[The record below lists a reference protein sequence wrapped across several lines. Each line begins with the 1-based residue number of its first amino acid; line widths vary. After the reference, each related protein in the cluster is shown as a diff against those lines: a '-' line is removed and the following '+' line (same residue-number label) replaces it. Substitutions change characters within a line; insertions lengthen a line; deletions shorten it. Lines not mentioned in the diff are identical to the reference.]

1 MRKRIGHDSLWNAQ
15 NLRNSLKLKVNA
27 SFECKKGGKSLFK
40 RIERS
45 IVEKIKGKVEVVNS
59 RDVSILSLPYGNIM
73 KSLVESIVFQSGSVL
88 YSKCRITS

>member
-1 MRKRIGHDSLWNAQ
+1 M
-15 NLRNSLKLKVNA
+15 KLKVNA

-59 RDVSILSLPYGNIM
+59 RDVSILSVRYGNIM
-73 KSLVESIVFQSGSVL
+73 KRLTESIVFQSGSVSVQ
-88 YSKCRITS
+88 SKCRTTP